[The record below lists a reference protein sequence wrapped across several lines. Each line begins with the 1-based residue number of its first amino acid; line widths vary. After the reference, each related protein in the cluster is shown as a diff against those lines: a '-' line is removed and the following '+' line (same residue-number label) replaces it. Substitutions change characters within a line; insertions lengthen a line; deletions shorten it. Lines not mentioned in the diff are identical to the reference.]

1 MGVSALR
8 FPSTMD
14 LTAFRRALWSAG
26 ITHLYQRE
34 ENTQVIVLMDPKRYP
49 DAIQLLGESTTV
61 SDREAT
67 SNTRVDPEPAHT
79 LRPTHPIDQS
89 RHYSSTLT
97 RWTQFI
103 QQGFTQ
109 SPVTCGIITLCVLVF
124 LWLEV
129 APNQVLTTL
138 GFAPQWKAM
147 TFLQAWSSGIG
158 VGQIW
163 RLFTPAI
170 IHFNLMHIVFDLIW
184 VWYLGHEIEKQE
196 RSWVLI
202 FLVVIG
208 AAISNTMQCATL
220 GPLFGG
226 MSGVVYAMFGF
237 TWLTNH
243 LKHEE
248 IYRVPDS
255 LMLIMVLWLV
265 LGMTPIMTSWTGPIA
280 SVAHLSGLAFG
291 LLCAF
296 FKNLKKG

>member
-8 FPSTMD
+8 FPSSMD
-14 LTAFRRALWSAG
+14 LTVFRRALWSAG
-26 ITHLYQRE
+26 ITHLYQQE

-49 DAIQLLGESTTV
+49 DAIQLLGESHTQ

-67 SNTRVDPEPAHT
+67 SGVGPDRTDHPPHRADP
-79 LRPTHPIDQS
+79 S
-89 RHYSSTLT
+89 RQHLSTLT
-97 RWTQFI
+97 RGTLLI
-103 QQGFTQ
+103 KQGF
-109 SPVTCGIITLCVLVF
+109 SKAPVTCGTITLCILVF

-129 APNQVLTTL
+129 APEQVLTTL
-138 GFAPQWKAM
+138 GFAPQWVPM
-147 TFLQAWSSGIG
+147 TFIQAWSSGVG
-158 VGQIW
+158 SGQIW
-163 RLFTPAI
+163 RLFTPAF

-196 RSWVLI
+196 RSRVLI
-202 FLVVIG
+202 LLALAG
-208 AAISNTMQCATL
+208 AAISNTMQCATI

-243 LKHEE
+243 LKHET

-265 LGMTPIMTSWTGPIA
+265 LGMTPIMTSWTGPMA

-291 LLCAF
+291 LLFAF
-296 FKNLKKG
+296 LKNLVKG

>member
-8 FPSTMD
+8 FPSSMD
-14 LTAFRRALWSAG
+14 LTAFRRALWAAG
-26 ITHLYQRE
+26 ITHLFQQE

-49 DAIQLLGESTTV
+49 DAIQLLGESNTV
-61 SDREAT
+61 PEREAG
-67 SNTRVDPEPAHT
+67 SDASIDPASVHT
-79 LRPTHPIDQS
+79 QRPIHHADQS
-89 RHYSSTLT
+89 RQHSSTLT
-97 RWTQFI
+97 RWTRLI
-103 QQGFTQ
+103 KQGFVQ
-109 SPVTCGIITLCVLVF
+109 SPVTCGVMTLCILVF

-129 APNQVLTTL
+129 APGQVLTIL
-138 GFAPQWKAM
+138 GFAPQWAAM
-147 TFLQAWSSGIG
+147 TFSKAWSSGIAE
-158 VGQIW
+158 GQVW

-184 VWYLGHEIEKQE
+184 VWYLGHEIEKHE
-196 RSWVLI
+196 RSRVLVLLM
-202 FLVVIG
+202 FIG
-208 AAISNTMQCATL
+208 AAISNTMQCATM

-265 LGMTPIMTSWTGPIA
+265 LGMTPIMTSWTGPMA

-291 LLCAF
+291 LLFAF
-296 FKNLKKG
+296 FKRRVNG